1 VSEQP
6 ASRPREDSDPGA
18 VFKRAESIYFEV
30 AGLSPGDR
38 AERVARLCAGDEA
51 LRKAVATLLDSAAR
65 VGGFLE
71 EPVLGR
77 AFDQLKR
84 ESEREEGD
92 RRDDLIGAVLGHFR
106 LEQRIASGG
115 MGTVY
120 LASRADDE
128 FQQRVAVKVVKRGMD
143 SEEILRRFREEKQ
156 TLAQLDDPHIARLLD
171 AGATADGRPYLV
183 MEYVDGVPIDRY
195 CDQRRLPINERLRL
209 FSLVCEGVH
218 AAHKSL
224 VIHRD
229 IKPSN
234 IFVTA
239 AGVPKLLDFGI
250 AKVLTGGTDAPGTIE
265 SERRLTPEYASP
277 EQVDGGPLTTAS
289 DVYSLGVVLYELLT
303 GTRPYAFVLKSSEE
317 VRRVVCKSVPPQP
330 SEAITRRA
338 GARRGL
344 VPQPPATGEAT
355 AAEQTGTGSGPIDYP
370 NTHRVSSTRL
380 RGQLRGDLDTI
391 VMTALRKEPARRY
404 ASAEQLGAD
413 IGRFLAGMPITA
425 RRDTWTYRTR
435 KFVARHAIAV
445 TGVTAGVALLITGL
459 FVQTHQKAQIQRQRD
474 ELAATNLRLDQ
485 TRRVL
490 VSILSGAQS
499 SDKGPGAT
507 LGEVLEDAA
516 HGLLVTPPEDPL
528 TRAGV
533 NEAIGTAM
541 MTLGMTE
548 RARPLLEAALAEHQR
563 LPPASTPRLAVETEL
578 AQLLY
583 YEGKYAEAE
592 PTLRG
597 LLVRVR
603 EANGGVASSLEGDIL
618 NALGA
623 VLRLRGSLEAAMSVQ
638 REALSVRTAVE
649 GAQSLACAE
658 SLNNIASIHFSSGR
672 YAEAVESFRSSLAI
686 RTAKLRP
693 GHPMLLATGTNL
705 GLALLRA
712 GDAQQAIPY
721 LETAAAGW
729 AGAFGPQHPGIN
741 IARTSLGQAYRT
753 VGRFDDSLSVLRQ
766 VEDWQTAAS
775 AEVTPALLA
784 TRANIGITLAGRV
797 ASDGSCQEAIT
808 ALEAVRSHPQF
819 GALSRGMARQ
829 VLTALADSCERCG
842 RGADATRYR
851 AEAAGLAET
860 K

>member
-1 VSEQP
+1 
-6 ASRPREDSDPGA
+6 
-18 VFKRAESIYFEV
+18 
-30 AGLSPGDR
+30 
-38 AERVARLCAGDEA
+38 
-51 LRKAVATLLDSAAR
+51 
-65 VGGFLE
+65 
-71 EPVLGR
+71 
-77 AFDQLKR
+77 FDQLKN
-84 ESEREEGD
+84 ESERAEND
-92 RRDDLIGAVLGHFR
+92 RHDDLIGAVLGHFR

-171 AGATADGRPYLV
+171 AGATADGRPYLI

-195 CDQRRLPINERLRL
+195 CDQRRLPINDRLRL
-209 FSLVCEGVH
+209 FGLVCEGVH

-239 AGVPKLLDFGI
+239 TGVPKLLDFGI
-250 AKVLTGGTDAPGTIE
+250 AKVLTGGTDSPGTIE

-317 VRRVVCKSVPPQP
+317 VRRVVCRAVPPQP

-344 VPQPPATGEAT
+344 TPQPPATSAEAT
-355 AAEQTGTGSGPIDYP
+355 SAPADTGTGPLDYP
-370 NTHRVSSTRL
+370 HTHRVSSTRL

-391 VMTALRKEPARRY
+391 VMTALRKEPTRRY

-413 IGRFLAGMPITA
+413 IGRYLAGMPITA
-425 RRDTWTYRTR
+425 RRDTWPYRTR
-435 KFVARHAIAV
+435 KFVARHAVAV
-445 TGVTAGVALLITGL
+445 TGVTVAVALLIAGL
-459 FVQTHQKAQIQRQRD
+459 IVQTHQKTQIQRQRD

-516 HGLLVTPPEDPL
+516 HGLLVTPPEDAL

-533 NEAIGTAM
+533 NEAVGKAM

-548 RARPLLEAALAEHQR
+548 RARPLLEAALAEHQG
-563 LPPASTPRLAVETEL
+563 LPPASAPRLAVETEL

-592 PTLRG
+592 PALRG
-597 LLVRVR
+597 LLARAR
-603 EANGGVASSLEGDIL
+603 EASGGAATSLEGDIL

-623 VLRLRGSLEAAMSVQ
+623 VLRMRGSFEEAMSVQ

-672 YAEAVESFRSSLAI
+672 YAEAVESFRLSLAI

-693 GHPMLLATGTNL
+693 GHPMLLATSTNL

-712 GDAQQAIPY
+712 GDAQAAIPF
-721 LETAAAGW
+721 LEASAAGW
-729 AGAFGPQHPGIN
+729 AGAFGPQHAGIN
-741 IARTSLGQAYRT
+741 VARTSLGQAYRA
-753 VGRFDDSLSVLRQ
+753 VGRFDESLSVLRQ
-766 VEDWQTAAS
+766 VQDWQAAGS
-775 AEVTPALLA
+775 AEFTPAQLA
-784 TRANIGITLAGRV
+784 TRANIGITLAKR
-797 ASDGSCQEAIT
+797 AAKDGNCQEAIA
-808 ALEAVRSHPQF
+808 ALESVRSHALF
-819 GALSRGMARQ
+819 GSLSRGMARQ
-829 VLTALADSCERCG
+829 ALSALAEACELCG

-851 AEAAGLAET
+851 NEATGFAET
-860 K
+860 R